1 MTPEKAKNIYW
12 GASPLPEGAKSLG
25 EYVGDDGLFK
35 GCLIELAS
43 GIRVVGNAGAIK
55 NIPQRGGRRPGAGR
69 PELPEEKKK
78 VAVSVLLPP
87 DLLTWMDNR
96 PESRAALIE
105 EACRAYYKIPLA
117 G

>member
-12 GASPLPEGAKSLG
+12 GASPLPVGAKSLG
-25 EYVGDDGLFK
+25 EYVDDHRR

-43 GIRVVGNAGAIK
+43 GAQVVGNAGVIAS
-55 NIPQRGGRRPGAGR
+55 IPRRGGWRPNAGAPR
-69 PELPEEKKK
+69 LPEDKKK

-87 DLLTWMDNR
+87 DILADMKKR
-96 PESRAALIE
+96 PLSRAELIE
-105 EACRAYYKIPLA
+105 EAYRAYYKIPLA